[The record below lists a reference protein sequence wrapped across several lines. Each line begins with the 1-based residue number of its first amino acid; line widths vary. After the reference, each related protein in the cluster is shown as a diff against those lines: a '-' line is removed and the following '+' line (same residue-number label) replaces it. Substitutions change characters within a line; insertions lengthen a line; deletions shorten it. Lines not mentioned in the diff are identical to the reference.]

1 VTAMTAACD
10 IDHTTQPAGVG
21 YYGEPIVAPHVWVD
35 GIGWYFFTGGLAGA
49 SAVTAFV
56 ADVAGL
62 HGVAKHARRATMIG
76 LVPSPALLIADL
88 GRPTRF
94 FNMLRVF
101 KPTSPMNMGS
111 WLLAAFGPAATGTW
125 LLGEW
130 GRATAWRRVLGGF
143 AAVSGALV
151 STYTAVL
158 VADTATPVWREA
170 RNELPFEFAASST
183 ASAGA
188 AITVLSAM
196 TGAPDPVG
204 LTLGVGGAI
213 AEAGTGTIMTH
224 RLGELS
230 TYRSDPS
237 ARRFDRLA
245 KVLSVGGAVGLFLSR
260 RNRVG
265 ASIASTAILASSLCT
280 RLAVLRAGTASARD
294 PRAVL
299 VQQER
304 R

>member
-1 VTAMTAACD
+1 VTSVAATTD
-10 IDHTTQPAGVG
+10 IDQTQAAGAG

-56 ADVAGL
+56 ADVVGL
-62 HGVAKHARRATMIG
+62 DGLAKHARRATMIG

-88 GRPTRF
+88 GRPARF
-94 FNMLRVF
+94 VNMLRVF
-101 KPTSPMNMGS
+101 RPTSPMNMGS
-111 WLLAAFGPAATGTW
+111 WLLAAFGPAATGSW
-125 LLGEW
+125 LLGER
-130 GRATAWRRVLGGF
+130 GRAGVWRRMLGGF

-158 VADTATPVWREA
+158 VADTATPAWYEA

-196 TGAPDPVG
+196 TGSPAPVG
-204 LTLGVGGAI
+204 VALGIGGAV
-213 AEAGTGTIMTH
+213 AEAGTGKFMTH

-230 TYRSDPS
+230 TYDSDPS

-245 KVLSVGGAVGLFLSR
+245 KILSIGGAVGLLAAR
-260 RNRVG
+260 RSRVG
-265 ASIASTAILASSLCT
+265 ASIASTAILGSSLCT
-280 RLAVLRAGTASARD
+280 RLAVLRAGAASARD

-299 VQQER
+299 LQQR
-304 R
+304 RG

>member
-1 VTAMTAACD
+1 VTAVAA
-10 IDHTTQPAGVG
+10 IDQTTDPAGAG
-21 YYGEPIVAPHVWVD
+21 YYGQPIVAPHVWID

-56 ADVAGL
+56 ADAVGL
-62 HGVAKHARRATMIG
+62 DAVAKQARRAMMIG
-76 LVPSPALLIADL
+76 LVPSPVLLIADL
-88 GRPTRF
+88 GRPARF
-94 FNMLRVF
+94 VNMLRVF

-111 WLLAAFGPAATGTW
+111 WLLAAFGPAATGSW

-130 GRATAWRRVLGGF
+130 GRAGVWRRVLAGF

-158 VADTATPVWREA
+158 VADTATPAWYEA
-170 RNELPFEFAASST
+170 RNELPFDFAASST

-188 AITVLSAM
+188 VITALSAM
-196 TGAPDPVG
+196 SGSPDPIGVA
-204 LTLGVGGAI
+204 LGAGGAI
-213 AEAGTGTIMTH
+213 AEAGAGTIMTH

-245 KVLSVGGAVGLFLSR
+245 KVLSVGGAVGLVVSR

-265 ASIASTAILASSLCT
+265 ASIASTAVLASSLCT
-280 RLAVLRAGTASARD
+280 RLAVLRAGTASAQD

-299 VQQER
+299 VQQR
-304 R
+304 RG

>member
-1 VTAMTAACD
+1 VTAVAATAD
-10 IDHTTQPAGVG
+10 IDQTQPAGAG

-56 ADVAGL
+56 ADVVGL
-62 HGVAKHARRATMIG
+62 DGLAKHARRATMIG

-88 GRPTRF
+88 GRPARF

-111 WLLAAFGPAATGTW
+111 WLLAAFGPAATGSW

-130 GRATAWRRVLGGF
+130 GRSGVWRRVLGGF

-158 VADTATPVWREA
+158 VADTATPVWHEA
-170 RNELPFEFAASST
+170 SNELPFEFAASST

-188 AITVLSAM
+188 AITALSAI
-196 TGAPDPVG
+196 TGAPNPVG
-204 LTLGVGGAI
+204 VALGVGGAV
-213 AEAGTGTIMTH
+213 AEAGTGTVMTH

-230 TYRSDPS
+230 TYDSDPS

-245 KVLSVGGAVGLFLSR
+245 KVLSISGAVGLLAAR

-265 ASIASTAILASSLCT
+265 ASIASAAILGSSLCT

-299 VQQER
+299 LHQR
-304 R
+304 RG